1 MRLLYFLFYVV
12 LNYTLRLYFR
22 KVKVKNKPKYF
33 SSTIYV
39 CNHPAAFMDPLVLSI
54 FNRAIVF
61 FMTRSDVFTA
71 FTKPIFWTAHMIPIY
86 RKQDGVDT
94 KAKNFEIFKKG
105 SDILLGKRSLL
116 IFSEGVTDDVFVRR
130 LKPLKKGAVRIGFT
144 ALEACDWKQDIFLA
158 TVACNY
164 SNPEK
169 FQSDLYL
176 KNSKKI
182 RLNDFREAYESN
194 SNKVIQELTVRLE
207 QMLKDDMIHVDDL
220 DSCEFT
226 EQIMMLQRRGMPA
239 YKENNNGIELRWEDA
254 KKITEDFNERPDKYE
269 PLRQNFTTYFSDLKS
284 KKISDNDIFDTYNNQ
299 PSRLDYIKQILFFPV
314 TLFGILHCAL
324 FYFAIKSYV
333 EKNFARPV
341 FWGSTKLVM
350 IMLIL
355 GLLNLSFFF
364 LLPSHIGVLGT
375 IVYFLFIPF
384 AGFTAYKFM
393 TFMQGLLKSK
403 KIKKMDVS
411 DLLEVRSS
419 LVKKIKEITP
429 V

>member
-1 MRLLYFLFYVV
+1 
-12 LNYTLRLYFR
+12 
-22 KVKVKNKPKYF
+22 
-33 SSTIYV
+33 
-39 CNHPAAFMDPLVLSI
+39 MDPLVLSG

-71 FTKPIFWTAHMIPIY
+71 FTRPIFWTAHMIPIY

-144 ALEACDWKQDIFLA
+144 ALEACDWKQEIFLA
-158 TVACNY
+158 TVGCNY

-207 QMLKDDMIHVDDL
+207 QMLKDDIIHVDDL

-254 KKITEDFNERPDKYE
+254 KKITEDFNKRPDKYE
-269 PLRQNFTTYFSDLKS
+269 PLRQNFTAYFGDLKS

-299 PSRLDYIKQILFFPV
+299 PSRLDYIKQILLFPV

-333 EKNFARPV
+333 EKNFARRV

-364 LLPSHIGVLGT
+364 LLPSHIGILGT

-384 AGFTAYKFM
+384 TGFTAYRFM

-429 V
+429 I